1 MKNSI
6 AVISNRLDQTEE
18 IIYEL
23 EYRSFEIIHSEDN
36 LKKKKT
42 NEENLWA
49 SWDIIKRNNLY
60 VIGFPEREDREEGTE
75 KLI

>member
-1 MKNSI
+1 MKLSI
-6 AVISNRLDQTEE
+6 QRTI
-18 IIYEL
+18 
-23 EYRSFEIIHSEDN
+23 
-36 LKKKKT
+36 KKKTKT